1 MASPSRTSTNAPR
14 ISRPRSLRSSQIHNR
29 RPLRPARVGVPPPP
43 VSTAAATGTVSPAV
57 EPDISPNVS
66 PNVSSLAPRAAPVG
80 LCPRVKQFWAKFHQA
95 RHNEQTKPTERVE
108 YIVPPPIELMRVGIP
123 PDEYE
128 LIGKQKADLAMW
140 AYHSDAVHPARLLAV
155 KLYTN
160 ASSVAFGIAAEVTAL
175 EKIKENP
182 HPRLLSFVDDP
193 DFVSVR
199 RMPDYDMVGI
209 IMEYHPCSLTPL
221 CGRYPPEALAG
232 HLYATVAAE
241 LTSGLMHIHH
251 LGMVHRDLK
260 PDNILIDC
268 TGHCIIADFD
278 STFHHSPVAPRCTD
292 THMIGTIGYI
302 APEMRQREPAED
314 LFVFDY
320 RADYWS
326 LGMTLFELVSFFTGE
341 WMEKWHEGRGPAIE
355 EHLRRATVCPGVF
368 KEVLLALLEDDPQQ
382 RLHGQELVDQL
393 AALGAGGESG
403 SCPPFIVERH
413 MSHSTPRWNN
423 RFEVISN
430 PLTAT
435 RTPPRLSPIQIIAV
449 TPGRSGSIKRPI
461 SGYSAPLSPP
471 ETPQR
476 TPSRREHPHHEP
488 RAQPPGPV
496 KRYSPPAE
504 PKSLAALDAPV
515 GVAPSALFNS
525 HEHERLERVNETPEE
540 DTIAHSEGSSTSLS
554 RVGRVGR
561 HGRLTAEQK
570 GKASASPAHSRSNST
585 STSGHLGPGGV
596 AKSTTPRTPSPLST
610 RADLD
615 ASPTRKWIVHNPD
628 PVSSKP
634 EDGDGSGSGSDTDEE
649 VRLERVTPKPFTA
662 LPSPTSG
669 QLSPEIH
676 IHGAGDSTSLQALS
690 ALEAHHKYIY
700 ETPTPS
706 PLVALS
712 ALEALHKYIYETPTP
727 SPLVGAREVT
737 PAVPVGFEGA
747 RVERA
752 TVLRVPSRTE
762 GGSPSK
768 HSSGSGSDVGLGLGS
783 KTGFTDLL
791 EAGPVLM
798 IAESQR
804 AEDPGSAA

>member
-1 MASPSRTSTNAPR
+1 MASPPQTSTNAPR
-14 ISRPRSLRSSQIHNR
+14 ISRPRSLRSSQSHNR
-29 RPLRPARVGVPPPP
+29 RPLRPARVRVPPPP

-80 LCPRVKQFWAKFHQA
+80 LCPRVKQFWAKLHQV
-95 RHNEQTKPTERVE
+95 RHNEQTKPTQRVE

-160 ASSVAFGIAAEVTAL
+160 ASNVAFGITAEVTAL

-182 HPRLLSFVDDP
+182 HPRCLSFVDDP

-199 RMPDYDMVGI
+199 RMPEYDMVGI

-232 HLYATVAAE
+232 PLYATVAAE
-241 LTSGLMHIHH
+241 LTSGLMHLHH

-260 PDNILIDC
+260 PDNILIDR
-268 TGHCIIADFD
+268 TGHCIIADYD
-278 STFHHSPVAPRCTD
+278 STFHHSPFAPRCTD

-326 LGMTLFELVSFFTGE
+326 LGMTLFELVSFFADE
-341 WMEKWHEGRGPAIE
+341 WMQKWHEGRGPAIE
-355 EHLRRATVCPGVF
+355 EHLRRATVCPGAF

-382 RLHGQELVDQL
+382 RLRGQELVDQL

-403 SCPPFIVERH
+403 SCSPFIVEQH
-413 MSHSTPRWNN
+413 QSHSTPRWNN
-423 RFEVISN
+423 RFEPISN

-435 RTPPRLSPIQIIAV
+435 RTPPRLSPIHIIEV
-449 TPGRSGSIKRPI
+449 TPGRSGSIKRPT
-461 SGYSAPLSPP
+461 SGFSVPLSPP

-476 TPSRREHPHHEP
+476 TASSRAP
-488 RAQPPGPV
+488 AQRPMGG
-496 KRYSPPAE
+496 YSPRGPHE
-504 PKSLAALDAPV
+504 PKSLSALDAPLQAV
-515 GVAPSALFNS
+515 SSALFGS
-525 HEHERLERVNETPEE
+525 PEMLERVDETPGE

-561 HGRLTAEQK
+561 LTAERK
-570 GKASASPAHSRSNST
+570 GKARASPAHSRSN

-596 AKSTTPRTPSPLST
+596 AKSTKPRTPSPLGTS
-610 RADLD
+610 ASLNLD
-615 ASPTRKWIVHNPD
+615 IPASPTRKWIVHNPD

-634 EDGDGSGSGSDTDEE
+634 EDGDGTGTGSDTDEE
-649 VRLERVTPKPFTA
+649 VRLERWTPRPSTVTA
-662 LPSPTSG
+662 SPSPSPSSA

-676 IHGAGDSTSLQALS
+676 VHGAGDSTSLQALS
-690 ALEAHHKYIY
+690 ALEAHHKYIHQ
-700 ETPTPS
+700 TPT
-706 PLVALS
+706 
-712 ALEALHKYIYETPTP
+712 H
-727 SPLVGAREVT
+727 SPLVGAREV
-737 PAVPVGFEGA
+737 PVGAQFEGA

-768 HSSGSGSDVGLGLGS
+768 HSLDPELGLGS
-783 KTGFTDLL
+783 KVGFTDLL
-791 EAGPVLM
+791 KTGPGLLLTAHEASVAGQKRSSSD
-798 IAESQR
+798 SQQVVQDP
-804 AEDPGSAA
+804 EDAASAA